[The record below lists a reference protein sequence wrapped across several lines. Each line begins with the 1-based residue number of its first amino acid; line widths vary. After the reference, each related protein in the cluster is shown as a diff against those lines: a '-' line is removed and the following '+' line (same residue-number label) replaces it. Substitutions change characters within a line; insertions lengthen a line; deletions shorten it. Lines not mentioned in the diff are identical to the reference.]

1 MRQICFWQ
9 ERLAVPM
16 SWACEQHSERGP
28 GSQWA
33 VVRGVVGDV
42 RNRSREVAAAPQMY
56 LSFWQGDADDRPANG
71 ADFAIRSV
79 LPPDTVIKEMEAA
92 MHSLDANLALANVG
106 TMSELESDATARRR
120 FQTTLLTVFSVVAMV
135 LAVIGVYGL
144 MAFSVRQRTGEIGL
158 RMALGATRGGVVKLV
173 LREGLTLLASGLGI
187 GLVAAL
193 GLTRLLGGFL
203 YEVPVI
209 DPVTYTLV
217 PLLLSAATAI
227 ACFVPSLRAASIEPM
242 SALRHE

>member
-1 MRQICFWQ
+1 
-9 ERLAVPM
+9 
-16 SWACEQHSERGP
+16 
-28 GSQWA
+28 
-33 VVRGVVGDV
+33 
-42 RNRSREVAAAPQMY
+42 
-56 LSFWQGDADDRPANG
+56 
-71 ADFAIRSV
+71 
-79 LPPDTVIKEMEAA
+79 
-92 MHSLDANLALANVG
+92 
-106 TMSELESDATARRR
+106 
-120 FQTTLLTVFSVVAMV
+120 V

-217 PLLLSAATAI
+217 PLLLLAATTM
-227 ACFVPSLRAASIEPM
+227 ACLVPSVRAASIDPM